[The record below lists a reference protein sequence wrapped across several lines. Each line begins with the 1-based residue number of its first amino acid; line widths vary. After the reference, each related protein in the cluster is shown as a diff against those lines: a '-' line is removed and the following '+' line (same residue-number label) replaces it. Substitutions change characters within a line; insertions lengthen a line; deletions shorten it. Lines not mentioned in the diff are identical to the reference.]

1 MTEATTRAHSGTKR
15 RAQDVALELFSRDGY
30 DSTSMR
36 EIAEELGVTKAA
48 LYYHFKGKEDIV
60 RSIVEDFGESMDA
73 LVEWADQEPHPAPQE
88 VLTRWA
94 GVVRSD
100 GLRFIRFMQANQRIA
115 RDLELDGK
123 SLRDR
128 LMPLVGTLTAGDE
141 SLEARIR
148 GLLALFALQGVGAL
162 SSQLDATEDEAFAIG
177 FRVATEIL
185 AGPHPS

>member
-1 MTEATTRAHSGTKR
+1 MTEATTRERSGTKR

-60 RSIVEDFGESMDA
+60 RSIVEDFQESMDA
-73 LVEWADQEPHPAPQE
+73 LVSWADQEPHPAPQQ

-100 GLRFIRFMQANQRIA
+100 GLRLIRFMQANQRIV
-115 RDLELDGK
+115 RDLQLDGK

-128 LMPLVGTLTAGDE
+128 LLPLIRALTAGDE

-148 GLLALFALQGVGAL
+148 GALALLSLQGVGAL
-162 SSQLDATEDEAFAIG
+162 SAQLEATEDEAFEIG
-177 FRVATEIL
+177 FRVASEIL
-185 AGPHPS
+185 AGPRP

>member
-1 MTEATTRAHSGTKR
+1 MTSAGAREHSDTKR
-15 RAQDVALELFSRDGY
+15 RAQDVALELFSRNGY

-60 RSIVEDFGESMDA
+60 HSIVSDFQESMDE
-73 LVEWADQEPHPAPQE
+73 LSEWANQDPRPVPQQ

-100 GLRFIRFMQANQRIA
+100 GLRLIRFLQANQRIV
-115 RDLELDGK
+115 RDLQLDGK
-123 SLRDR
+123 SMRDR
-128 LMPLVGTLTAGDE
+128 LMPLTRALAAGDD

-148 GLLALFALQGVGAL
+148 ALLALFALQGVGAL
-162 SSQLDATEDEAFAIG
+162 SSQLDATEDEAFEVG
-177 FRVATEIL
+177 FRVASEIL
-185 AGPHPS
+185 AGPHPY